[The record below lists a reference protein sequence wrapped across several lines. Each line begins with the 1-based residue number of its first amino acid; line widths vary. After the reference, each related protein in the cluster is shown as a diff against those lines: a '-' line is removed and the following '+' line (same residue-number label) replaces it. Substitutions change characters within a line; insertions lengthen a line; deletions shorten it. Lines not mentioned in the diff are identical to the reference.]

1 MKRTIAVLVLETQQH
16 MTKQAINS
24 YPLVS
29 KLSHWISAITII
41 GLFALGFWMVDL
53 TYYSSWYKTAPHWH
67 KSIGILLLLA
77 TVVRLVYKLKQPKV
91 LPVASHS
98 KLVKKASKFTHIM
111 LYLMMI
117 TLMISGYLISTA
129 DGRAIEVFNWF
140 SVASLGELFTNQED
154 ISGLVHKYLA
164 YSLIA
169 LVVVHA
175 VAAIKHHVI
184 DKDDTLKRM
193 ISK

>member
-1 MKRTIAVLVLETQQH
+1 

-24 YPLVS
+24 YPLLS
-29 KLSHWISAITII
+29 KLAHWLSAITII

-67 KSIGILLLLA
+67 KSIGVLLLLA
-77 TVVRLVYKLKQPKV
+77 TAIRLIYKLKQPKV
-91 LPVASHS
+91 LPIVSHS
-98 KLVKKASKFTHIM
+98 KLVKKASALTHVM

-117 TLMISGYLISTA
+117 ILMISGYLISTA

-140 SVASLGELFTNQED
+140 SVASVGELFANQED
-154 ISGLVHKYLA
+154 IAGLVHKYLA
-164 YSLIA
+164 YSLIT

-175 VAAIKHHVI
+175 GAAIKHHVI

-193 ISK
+193 TSK

>member
-1 MKRTIAVLVLETQQH
+1 

-24 YPLVS
+24 YPLLS
-29 KLSHWISAITII
+29 KLTHWISAITII
-41 GLFALGFWMVDL
+41 GLFALGYWMVDL

-67 KSIGILLLLA
+67 KSIGILLLFA
-77 TVVRLVYKLKQPKV
+77 TVARLIYKFKQPKV
-91 LPVASHS
+91 SPVASHS
-98 KLVKKASKFTHIM
+98 KLVKKASKLTHAM

-117 TLMISGYLISTA
+117 VLMISGYLISTA

-154 ISGLVHKYLA
+154 IAGIVHKYLA

-169 LVVVHA
+169 LAAVHA
-175 VAAIKHHVI
+175 GAAIKHHVI

-193 ISK
+193 TTK